1 MCYATAYWA
10 RVDRIYYAA
19 AWTDY
24 ADLFDDSNIS
34 DDMKR
39 PYAERT
45 VKVSQM
51 MQEDAQKVW
60 QEYRALPTKTRY

>member
-1 MCYATAYWA
+1 MRTCLM
-10 RVDRIYYAA
+10 I
-19 AWTDY
+19 
-24 ADLFDDSNIS
+24 SNIS

>member
-24 ADLFDDSNIS
+24 TDLFDDSNIS